1 MKTSILL
8 LAFTAGLLGNSAQA
22 YDFNDFLKQLPSQ
35 LGKQPEPAQP
45 APAQTD
51 APAKQPS
58 LRENA
63 TNILLG
69 AIAKP
74 TDNDEIQLGQ
84 QLAGNLLGAAPLV
97 KDDNLQ
103 RYVNKVGRWV
113 ALQSD
118 RPNLP
123 WHFGVIDSTDINAFA
138 APGGFVFVTKGL
150 YQQLNNEAELAG
162 VLGHEISHVVNKDQ
176 LNILQKSKLIGL
188 GAQAL
193 GKQIKGSDAA
203 QQLIGSGAEIMS
215 RALDKD
221 AEFAADRM
229 GVVLAARAG
238 YDAYGLP
245 AVLQQIGHAAPNDSR
260 VALLF
265 KTHPAPDVRFDML
278 GDAIGNRFDRL
289 PPGKDLQQRFYRIK

>member
-1 MKTSILL
+1 MKKSLL
-8 LAFTAGLLGNSAQA
+8 LVALVAAAFGGAAQA
-22 YDFNDFLKQLPSQ
+22 FDLNDFLKQLPNQ
-35 LGKQPEPAQP
+35 ATQP
-45 APAQTD
+45 ADKPAATGTET
-51 APAKQPS
+51 PAKQPS
-58 LRENA
+58 LRDNA
-63 TNILLG
+63 ANILLG

-118 RPNLP
+118 RPDLP

-176 LNILQKSKLIGL
+176 LRILQKSRLIGL

-193 GKQIKGSDAA
+193 GQQIKGSDAA

-215 RALDKD
+215 RGLDKD

-278 GDAIGNRFDRL
+278 GDAIGSRFDRL
-289 PPGKDLQQRFYRIK
+289 PPGKDLPQRFYRLQ